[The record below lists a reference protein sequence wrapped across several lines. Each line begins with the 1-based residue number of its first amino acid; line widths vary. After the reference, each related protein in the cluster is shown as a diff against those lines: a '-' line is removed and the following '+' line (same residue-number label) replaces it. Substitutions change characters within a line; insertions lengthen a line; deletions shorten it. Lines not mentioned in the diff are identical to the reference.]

1 MEPPLTGH
9 ARIDQRSIALHRA
22 VADKLSAD
30 PGLLRIA
37 TANLDR
43 WYPTSGAAAPY
54 LDTWRKLLDLPLEEL
69 LRLMVDQSEQ
79 MTALRQSSPFA
90 GVLTPPER
98 WAIYARFARPAQ

>member
-1 MEPPLTGH
+1 MELPLTGH
-9 ARIDQRSIALHRA
+9 ARIDQRSLAMHRA
-22 VADKLSAD
+22 IADKLSAD

-43 WYPTSGAAAPY
+43 WYPTSGASAPY

-69 LRLMVDQSEQ
+69 LHLMVDQSER

-90 GVLTPPER
+90 GVLTPHER
-98 WAIYARFARPAQ
+98 WAIYAQFTHPLQ